1 MKKTLLAF
9 ALMCIGITTASAE
22 WKIAGNK
29 IRTEWA
35 DQVSPTNVLPEYPRP
50 QLVRGEWI
58 NLNGLWNYAVT
69 DIKAPQP
76 TSFDGEILVPFAIE
90 SALSGVGKWIN
101 EKQLLWY
108 EREFTVPSKWLS

>member
-1 MKKTLLAF
+1 MIIMSINIISNAQWAPVGNEIKTKW
-9 ALMCIGITTASAE
+9 ASE
-22 WKIAGNK
+22 
-29 IRTEWA
+29 
-35 DQVSPTNVLPEYPRP
+35 VSPANVHQEYPRP
-50 QLVRGEWI
+50 QMVRQDWV

-108 EREFTVPSKWLS
+108 